1 MHEPLAPTLWEGMLN
16 HARSFLQ
23 RRGVRGFSHVLT
35 GNMLV
40 TLSQAVQFLLL
51 ARVLGPLEF
60 GKIAAV
66 ASVASVLTPFSGM
79 GAANVMIMRASRNPE
94 LLQLY
99 FGNALLNAAVTGSL
113 LTAFAAIVITPFL
126 GARGSALIMLVFCLS
141 ELIFSKL
148 IDICWQVFVSNERL
162 HWTSIFLVAQS
173 FAKLAAVLL
182 FMAIGEHRAATWV
195 WWALASNGLVAA
207 WIVRTTAG
215 RVGAPRFDA
224 RLARSE
230 FSQGIPFAIGLS
242 AKGFYTDADKVFL
255 ARYGAAQSVGM
266 YTVAFR
272 VVQMALA
279 PIKALS
285 TASQARYYRA
295 GEAGVGGTLRV
306 AWLLGRGVIPMA
318 LVLGIGFYVT
328 APLITWVT
336 GAQYAESTTILRCF
350 AGLPV
355 LLAAQSLLSDALA
368 GSGNQ
373 KCAAILQVF
382 AAALTCV
389 LCIALIP
396 RFDWRGAV
404 AASYLSQLCLM
415 TGLAVALR
423 ILHTRA
429 KHASL
434 RDGHA

>member
-1 MHEPLAPTLWEGMLN
+1 MHEPLAPTMKEEMLN
-16 HARSFLQ
+16 RARSFMQ
-23 RRGVRGFSHVLT
+23 RRGVRGFSHVFT
-35 GNMLV
+35 GNLLV

-60 GKIAAV
+60 GRIAAV

-79 GAANVMIMRASRNPE
+79 GAANVMIMRASRDPG

-99 FGNALLNAAVTGSL
+99 FGNALLNALITGSL
-113 LTAFAAIVITPFL
+113 LTALAGLGITPFL
-126 GARGSALIMLVFCLS
+126 GARGSVLIMVVFCLS
-141 ELIFSKL
+141 ELIFSKI

-162 HWTSIFLVAQS
+162 HWTGIFLVAQS
-173 FAKLAAVLL
+173 FAKLAAVFL
-182 FMAIGEHRAATWV
+182 FMAIGEHRAAIWV

-207 WIVRTTAG
+207 WIVRTTAAH
-215 RVGAPRFDA
+215 VGVPRFDA
-224 RLARSE
+224 RLARRE
-230 FSQGIPFAIGLS
+230 FSKGIPFAIGLS

-272 VVQMALA
+272 VVQMALV

-285 TASQARYYRA
+285 TASQARYFRA
-295 GEAGVGGTLRV
+295 GEGGVDGTLDV
-306 AWLLGRGVIPMA
+306 AWRLARGMIPMA
-318 LVLGIGFYVT
+318 LLLGLGFYVA

-350 AGLPV
+350 VGLPV
-355 LLAAQSLLSDALA
+355 LLAAQSLLGDALS

-373 KCAAILQVF
+373 KTAAILQV
-382 AAALTCV
+382 AAAGLTCG
-389 LCIALIP
+389 LCIVLIP

-404 AASYLSQLCLM
+404 ASSYLSQLCLLS
-415 TGLAVALR
+415 GLAIALQ
-423 ILHTRA
+423 ILRQRA
-429 KHASL
+429 KKAS
-434 RDGHA
+434 R